1 MKNKAYE
8 NTVMSNEIDE
18 YFNRK
23 STEWNIFDF
32 LGESNEEP
40 FQRKIDRYIKSLK
53 TIVDR
58 EEGKKKE
65 KAKYLLQR
73 YREASEMLFA
83 EPKPCWAQAVCQSG
97 GDRKSGLQLC
107 KLKGN
112 SLVGE
117 GIINDFHQSEKRS
130 REKDH
135 GVVPDDDKVSKCKK
149 IYEFFPL
156 CDVISP
162 LQHEQ
167 VQQPR
172 APEHQIYE
180 DSYIDYNV
188 NEAIYINGIHLS
200 QEYQIINLS
209 DRNAS
214 SPVQKI
220 LTKAD
225 KQLLKTIWDSVS
237 RAIERKSQDNPP
249 GEMEC
254 SHKTSREKVSKKLTP
269 VNALLD
275 PNQVELSYREN
286 FINPIVAKL
295 FDDIMDIIRY
305 VQRVSIGCHQDGI
318 FEVNVNAM
326 TFEIGFFE
334 VVGNALIVD
343 ITKLNAMQISL
354 FYQRQHHTQR
364 GATGDQLVCLESYG
378 IIVYWLY
385 IVDKLTEFCIPNSKN
400 QLYALEEVIEKV
412 YMLKITPNYV
422 QTHINTTESPVEAS
436 PSKNSK
442 VTNR

>member
-73 YREASEMLFA
+73 YREATKTML
-83 EPKPCWAQAVCQSG
+83 G
-97 GDRKSGLQLC
+97 TGDLFGCLM
-107 KLKGN
+107 LKGCSPILHGSHWGTDDLLGYLMLKGCLPIWIIN
-112 SLVGE
+112 QIVKKQKDGKMREE

-200 QEYQIINLS
+200 QE
-209 DRNAS
+209 
-214 SPVQKI
+214 V
-220 LTKAD
+220 T
-225 KQLLKTIWDSVS
+225 T
-237 RAIERKSQDNPP
+237 
-249 GEMEC
+249 
-254 SHKTSREKVSKKLTP
+254 
-269 VNALLD
+269 
-275 PNQVELSYREN
+275 
-286 FINPIVAKL
+286 FI
-295 FDDIMDIIRY
+295 
-305 VQRVSIGCHQDGI
+305 C
-318 FEVNVNAM
+318 
-326 TFEIGFFE
+326 T
-334 VVGNALIVD
+334 
-343 ITKLNAMQISL
+343 T
-354 FYQRQHHTQR
+354 
-364 GATGDQLVCLESYG
+364 
-378 IIVYWLY
+378 
-385 IVDKLTEFCIPNSKN
+385 
-400 QLYALEEVIEKV
+400 VI
-412 YMLKITPNYV
+412 
-422 QTHINTTESPVEAS
+422 
-436 PSKNSK
+436 
-442 VTNR
+442 